1 MLGTAISSLALA
13 VTFGFAGALP
23 VQATPHINEGVC
35 LGLDSGK
42 IDTVGNPSSVTV
54 TAPEGMVITG
64 YCVKAGSEN
73 QGDGPVYIDS
83 LSLTT
88 LVIAYPFTKGVP
100 PKTVSHYSVSYGLG
114 PIIKPPVTFIVHD
127 FPLPTFIDK
136 CGTLNDEVIPQKE
149 TDQARFYYD
158 VDLRAVVAVAKEDDG
173 YIIQQDIQFVW
184 PNTNTDVPCE
194 VVAPPVEEE
203 PPAQV
208 TVPPAK
214 EAAKTPVS
222 ALVPASVVVNTPALK
237 EWKRP
242 TFNTN
247 ASSATS
253 ASAEPQYSLIGFAT
267 AALAILL
274 LIGIVVVRR
283 RRA

>member
-1 MLGTAISSLALA
+1 MLGTAVSSLALA
-13 VTFGFAGALP
+13 VTFGFVGVLP
-23 VQATPHINEGVC
+23 AQATPHINEGVC
-35 LGLDSGK
+35 LELDSGK
-42 IDTVGNPSSVTV
+42 IDTTGDPLSVTV

-73 QGDGPVYIDS
+73 QGDGPVYIDG

-88 LVIAYPFTKGVP
+88 LLVAYPSAKGVP
-100 PKTVSHYSVSYGLG
+100 PKAVSHYSVSYGLA
-114 PIIKPPVTFIVHD
+114 PIVWPPVTFIVDD

-136 CGTLNDEVIPQKE
+136 CGTLNDEVIPQEE

-158 VDLRAVVAVAKEDDG
+158 VNLRAVVAVAKEENG

-184 PNTNTDVPCE
+184 PNTNTDVLCE
-194 VVAPPVEEE
+194 VVAPPIEEE
-203 PPAQV
+203 PSAQV
-208 TVPPAK
+208 IVPPAK
-214 EAAKTPVS
+214 ETVKTPVS
-222 ALVPASVVVNTPALK
+222 ALVPASIAFNTPTLK

-253 ASAEPQYSLIGFAT
+253 ASAEPQYSLIGFA
-267 AALAILL
+267 AAAVAVLL
-274 LIGIVVVRR
+274 LIGTVVVRR